1 METMLESHNL
11 KGALMYYQIQD
22 QIKEITQDSYNPD
35 ILTLG
40 IINMEELEQ
49 CYHLFGFSY
58 LTVVECKNDS
68 QHLHGTL
75 NSYYDYL
82 FGIIQAVNPYQ
93 IIKLQDRLG
102 IFIKM
107 NLLLIVIIEDK
118 DNSTNIRIHEFLDR
132 LSLTNITQERLIFG
146 FLEQFISADN
156 TILERIEE
164 EIASYE
170 DMINDLKL
178 DRNFNYK
185 ITGIRKK
192 LLMLDNYYQQFVSIG
207 EELEENSAD
216 IFNEE
221 NLHYFRVFSSRAERL
236 SNNTRMLQEFSVH
249 VRESYHA
256 QLDYDLNRIMKIF
269 TVVTT
274 IFLPLTLIVG
284 WYGMNFTSMP
294 ELTWKY
300 GYLYVTLLCIIV
312 AIICIIFFRKKKFM

>member
-102 IFIKM
+102 IFIKK